1 MKHGVGEEY
10 SVDLPQVALVSEV
23 VIVPVSSGHISENN
37 SPGLGVAGLQLDR
50 PASCIYLCCVMCACV
65 CG

>member
-1 MKHGVGEEY
+1 M
-10 SVDLPQVALVSEV
+10 DLPQVALVSEV
-23 VIVPVSSGHISENN
+23 MILVPVSSGHISENN